1 MLHPLQS
8 NAILKLHLKAT
19 IVMFYGMEKE
29 KEGKK
34 RGDLIYQN
42 TSQEMRR

>member
-8 NAILKLHLKAT
+8 NAIRELHLEAT
-19 IVMFYGMEKE
+19 IVVLRGMEKE

-34 RGDLIYQN
+34 
-42 TSQEMRR
+42 

>member
-8 NAILKLHLKAT
+8 NAILELHLEA
-19 IVMFYGMEKE
+19 IILVLQGMEKG

-34 RGDLIYQN
+34 QRKDPIYQN
-42 TSQEMRR
+42 TS